1 MIYKH
6 LLQYQHLPF
15 PKFSYLRF
23 ANIFIKMDVIVLVT
37 SLVILLVAVLFF
49 FKRPQAGGTISADEF
64 ERLKNEYNKL
74 NISLAIAEQK
84 TSGVI
89 AEKES
94 ITFLLKEEK
103 DRLHEEL
110 LLMRGNLDQANQ
122 ALESA
127 RSYYKSQQEK
137 LTEQKAE
144 IQQVR
149 DYFQKEFENIAEK
162 LLKEKSKE
170 FIDVNRTNLDIILNP
185 LKENLK
191 AFEDKVDKVYNMEAA
206 ERNTM
211 KGVIT
216 QLMELNKQIS
226 DEAQNLTKAL
236 KGDNKKQGNWGEV
249 ILERVL
255 ERSGLV
261 RDQEYRLQASLTGI
275 DGSRLQPD
283 VVIDLPD
290 DKHLII
296 DAKVSLIAY
305 ERLVNCETE
314 DERKLYSKAHV
325 ESIRNHVQGLSSKNY
340 HDLYQV
346 NSPDFVLLFIPIES
360 SFSFAVQI
368 DSELFSDAWDKR
380 VVIVSPSTLLATLRT
395 IASIWKQ
402 ERQNRNVLE
411 IARLSGAMYDKF
423 VGFIGDME
431 GIGKNIKLSQSA
443 YDNAL
448 NKLVE
453 GNGNL
458 TKTAEKIKSLGA
470 KANKQIDAKYI
481 LEESGDEEK

>member
-1 MIYKH
+1 MG
-6 LLQYQHLPF
+6 
-15 PKFSYLRF
+15 
-23 ANIFIKMDVIVLVT
+23 VIALVAAV
-37 SLVILLVAVLFF
+37 VILLVAVVLFL
-49 FKRPQAGGTISADEF
+49 KRPTVADGVSADEF
-64 ERLKNEYNKL
+64 ARLKNENNTL
-74 NISLAIAEQK
+74 NISLAKAEERALGLGLERDKADKQLQDERIRYE
-84 TSGVI
+84 S
-89 AEKES
+89 S
-94 ITFLLKEEK
+94 ITVLNQDLLTEKSRMAKAEESFK
-103 DRLHEEL
+103 AQRERLSE
-110 LLMRGNLDQANQ
+110 
-122 ALESA
+122 
-127 RSYYKSQQEK
+127 QEK
-137 LTEQKAE
+137 TIQD
-144 IQQVR
+144 IQQK
-149 DYFQKEFENIAEK
+149 FQKEFENIAEK

-261 RDQEYRLQASLTGI
+261 KDQEYRLQASLIGI
-275 DGSRLQPD
+275 DGTRLQPD

-290 DKHLII
+290 EKHLII
-296 DAKVSLIAY
+296 DSKVSLIAY

-340 HDLYQV
+340 HDLYQI

-423 VGFIGDME
+423 VGFVNDME
-431 GIGKNIKLSQSA
+431 SIGKNIKQSQGA
-443 YDNAL
+443 YDNAIS
-448 NKLVE
+448 KLTE

-470 KANKQIDAKYI
+470 KANKQLDQKY
-481 LEESGDEEK
+481 LDNTEEEPSLLGE

>member
-1 MIYKH
+1 MTVAI
-6 LLQYQHLPF
+6 LVV
-15 PKFSYLRF
+15 S
-23 ANIFIKMDVIVLVT
+23 AIF
-37 SLVILLVAVLFF
+37 LLVSVWLFL
-49 FKRPQAGGTISADEF
+49 KRPGSADGISADEF
-64 ERLKNEYNKL
+64 SRLKNDNNAL
-74 NISLAIAEQK
+74 NISLAKAEERARGLGLERDKADKLLQDERARYDAATTLLNQELQVERNRIAK
-84 TSGVI
+84 
-89 AEKES
+89 AEES
-94 ITFLLKEEK
+94 FVAQRQ
-103 DRLHEEL
+103 RLSE
-110 LLMRGNLDQANQ
+110 
-122 ALESA
+122 
-127 RSYYKSQQEK
+127 QEK
-137 LTEQKAE
+137 SIQE
-144 IQQVR
+144 IQQK
-149 DYFQKEFENIAEK
+149 FQKEFENVAEK

-170 FIDVNRTNLDIILNP
+170 FVDVNRTNLDIILNP

-216 QLMELNKQIS
+216 QLMELNQQIS
-226 DEAQNLTKAL
+226 DEAKNLTKAL

-261 RDQEYRLQASLTGI
+261 KDQEYRLQASLTGI

-290 DKHLII
+290 EKHLII
-296 DAKVSLIAY
+296 DSKVSLIAY

-340 HDLYQV
+340 HDLYQI

-402 ERQNRNVLE
+402 ERQNKNVLE
-411 IARLSGAMYDKF
+411 IAQLSGRMYDKF
-423 VGFIGDME
+423 VGFVADME
-431 GIGKNIKLSQSA
+431 NIGKNLKQSQSA
-443 YDNAL
+443 YDGAI
-448 NKLVE
+448 NKLTE

-470 KANKQIDAKYI
+470 KANKQLDQKYLDDDAPQPPEGGV
-481 LEESGDEEK
+481 EELN